1 MVMEEI
7 AKGAELRLLNLNAGT
22 TKQKD
27 KLCDTIMDCLFFI
40 LHDNTSTQTAQPKKH
55 NELCTVVVESN
66 RSLTATRRGNHCSI
80 GGKKKC
86 PQEHCSVLAQ
96 R

>member
-1 MVMEEI
+1 MSMEEI

-27 KLCDTIMDCLFFI
+27 QFCDAIMDCFFFI

-55 NELCTVVVESN
+55 NGLCTMVVESN
-66 RSLTATRRGNHCSI
+66 RCLTA
-80 GGKKKC
+80 
-86 PQEHCSVLAQ
+86 A
-96 R
+96 